1 LVSAAC
7 QLWLQRLQPVFLVV
21 AIASLVY
28 QIWLI
33 RSRPPKRKRRA
44 VKTVL
49 ALSLAANIV
58 IIGGWIALLIRY
70 R

>member
-1 LVSAAC
+1 MSAAC

-49 ALSLAANIV
+49 ALSLAANFV
-58 IIGGWIALLIRY
+58 IIGGWIVLLIRY